1 MSRIPIRLRVVAAF
15 AWAMAV
21 VLTGTGVYL
30 YSSLGNDLARAL
42 DQDLLLR
49 AKDLS
54 TLASEPGS
62 LKRLSGGH
70 LVERGESFAQVV
82 RGDGQVL
89 EATRPPGAAPLLSQ
103 SEIQAAVSG
112 PHFFDRPR
120 VPGLD
125 EPARILA
132 TPVERRRRHLVLIV
146 GATLENR
153 AEALRSLRTK
163 LLIAGPV
170 ALMLAIGLGYLL
182 AGSGLRAVEAMRRRA
197 AQISSDTA
205 GERLPVPPTGDELER
220 LGETLNQMLDRLETA
235 LERERSFVA
244 EAGHELRTPLALLRA
259 ELDFALHHADT
270 EAEMREMLRDA
281 GEETDRLV
289 QLAGDLLLIASSDQ
303 GQLSLRTETI
313 PATELLESV
322 RNRFVWRAD
331 AAGREL
337 STSAPGDLLLDG
349 DRLRLEQ
356 ALSNLVE
363 NALRHGQGAVAIE
376 ALKSDGVVQL
386 HVHDRGPGFA
396 DDFLLHAFERFSVG
410 REGRGGGAGLGLA
423 IVEAI
428 ARAHG
433 GCAFASNDPAGGAD
447 VWIEVASTS
456 QPEKKKEGLAGGAV
470 VVEQRGAKRGTSTST
485 ERNSEQESVPE
496 GPEKQGT

>member
-1 MSRIPIRLRVVAAF
+1 MSRIPIRVRVVAGFAF
-15 AWAMAV
+15 AMTV
-21 VLTGTGVYL
+21 VLTAAGVYL
-30 YSSLGNDLARAL
+30 YSSLGNDLAKAL
-42 DQDLLLR
+42 DQSLLQR

-54 TLASEPGS
+54 AVVSGSGS
-62 LKRLSGGH
+62 LQAQAGGR
-70 LVERGESFAQVV
+70 LVEPGESFAQVLAT
-82 RGDGQVL
+82 DGQVL
-89 EATRPPGAAPLLSQ
+89 EATRPLGAAALAGPA
-103 SEIQAAVSG
+103 EIRAALEA
-112 PHFFDRPR
+112 PRFFDRPQ
-120 VPGLD
+120 VSGLN

-132 TPVERRRRHLVLIV
+132 TSVTRRREPVVLIV

-163 LLIAGPV
+163 LLLAGPV
-170 ALMLAIGLGYLL
+170 ALLLAVGLGYLL

-270 EAEMREMLRDA
+270 EAEMREMLHDA

-303 GQLSLRTETI
+303 GQLSLRTEII
-313 PATELLESV
+313 PVTELLESV

-331 AAGREL
+331 AAAREL
-337 STSAPGDLLLDG
+337 TMSAPGDLVLGG

-363 NALRHGQGAVAIE
+363 NALRHGQGPVAIE
-376 ALKSDGVVQL
+376 ALESDGAVQL

-396 DDFLLHAFERFSVG
+396 DDFLPHAFERFSVVQ
-410 REGRGGGAGLGLA
+410 EGRGGGAGLGLA

-433 GCAFASNDPAGGAD
+433 GRAIAANDPAGGAD
-447 VWIEVASTS
+447 VWVDIPSGQA
-456 QPEKKKEGLAGGAV
+456 PPA
-470 VVEQRGAKRGTSTST
+470 
-485 ERNSEQESVPE
+485 ESP
-496 GPEKQGT
+496 